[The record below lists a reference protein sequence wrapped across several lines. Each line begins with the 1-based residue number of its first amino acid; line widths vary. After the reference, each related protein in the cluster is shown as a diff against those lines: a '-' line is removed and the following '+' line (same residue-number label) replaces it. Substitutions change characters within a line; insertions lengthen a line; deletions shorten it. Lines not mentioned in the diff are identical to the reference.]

1 MFVFYKSLT
10 HYISS
15 KQSFSVSIQEIV
27 TNFKVLY
34 SNSRYFIDQEISSF
48 QNKSLLLTCD
58 VSACPSTRIKDCLS
72 AQALLVWTSHTTSN
86 LQMKKESPGTEQ
98 TEIINLNI
106 NTQTSVYS
114 NDYESNII

>member
-1 MFVFYKSLT
+1 MFVFYKSLHT
-10 HYISS
+10 TSPANKVFLSQS
-15 KQSFSVSIQEIV
+15 K
-27 TNFKVLY
+27 KL
-34 SNSRYFIDQEISSF
+34 
-48 QNKSLLLTCD
+48 SLILKFYTATQGILLTRKL
-58 VSACPSTRIKDCLS
+58 VPFKTSPSFLHVLCQLALPLES